1 MFHKIIPLE
10 IYPEQFF
17 EAWWEGM
24 FYQKTCDSV
33 Y

>member
-24 FYQKTCDSV
+24 FYQKNMW
-33 Y
+33 